1 MKKERRLHL
10 CHGSERQSTCL
21 VVQGPCPFSSP
32 PTHYPPPPHLFR
44 ISLLLLSLLHNWV
57 SKSCL
62 FVVTYWAPT
71 TNRWHVFAIC
81 RPRDTRIP
89 WQNILN
95 LLPILK
101 LGHSLCHRLAGG
113 RRFESGATTTTIQTK
128 SKKEQLLVFILLWKC
143 LEERLGKNNS
153 A

>member
-1 MKKERRLHL
+1 MKKKRRLHL

-21 VVQGPCPFSSP
+21 VVQGPCPFPSP
-32 PTHYPPPPHLFR
+32 LSHLFH

-62 FVVTYWAPT
+62 FVVTNWDPT
-71 TNRWHVFAIC
+71 TNRWHIFTIC
-81 RPRDTRIP
+81 RPQDTRIP

-101 LGHSLCHRLAGG
+101 LGRSLCSRLAGG
-113 RRFESGATTTTIQTK
+113 RWFESGVTATTIQTK
-128 SKKEQLLVFILLWKC
+128 SKKEQLLVFTFLWNC
-143 LEERLGKNNS
+143 LEKRLGKNNS